1 MARPRSDISERI
13 RQAACERFLAD
24 GVDGASLRAIA
35 ADAKTNIGMVYYYY
49 SSKEELFFAVVE
61 EVYVKLVADLARVLA
76 PELSVDVRL
85 RGLYER
91 FGMLSEEELRVL
103 RLVVGEVL
111 KSAERFERIAER
123 FKAGHVPLV
132 AQTVAQAFAG
142 GTFAAGPHPL
152 VAFVSVLS
160 LAGFAQIA
168 ARFAA
173 PRLPFPGAPQ
183 GTELSHALLDVLL
196 HGLANPRPSGAVPS
210 GATR

>member
-13 RQAACERFLAD
+13 RQAARARFLAD

-61 EVYVKLVADLARVLA
+61 EVYAKLVAELEQALS
-76 PELSVDVRL
+76 PELSVELRL

-91 FGMLSEEELRVL
+91 FGMLSDEELLVL
-103 RLVVGEVL
+103 RLVVGEVI

-132 AQTVAQAFAG
+132 AEAVARAFTD
-142 GTFAAGPHPL
+142 GTFARERHPL

-168 ARFAA
+168 ARFAG

-183 GTELSHALLDVLL
+183 GIELSRALLDVLL
-196 HGLANPRPSGAVPS
+196 HGLANPSAPAAAR
-210 GATR
+210 